1 VGFESILVLLSKGFE
16 GVLKFAALLLENA
29 VLGDNGLELF
39 GKSEVFEFDSFELLV
54 VLGFYLKATGFVF
67 LSF

>member
-1 VGFESILVLLSKGFE
+1 MLLGKGFE
-16 GVLKFAALLLENA
+16 GLLEFGALLLEDA

-39 GKSEVFEFDSFELLV
+39 RKAKVFEFDCFELLV
-54 VLGFYLKATGFVF
+54 VLGFYLKAAGFVF